1 MRPLL
6 VVAFALLCGCRSTRQ
21 AMSLESDSEVEIRIE
36 KADQSKR
43 NTLTNE
49 QKDVLIFVEEVLER
63 VIEPTDTAM
72 RPKVTEKRSRRK
84 VEIDRSTLAELVT
97 EQKAVDSTAVVQAV
111 EHTDSEV
118 AVEVEDSTPRNLRW
132 LGILGIS
139 VAAVAICLVVLRFK
153 K

>member
-21 AMSLESDSEVEIRIE
+21 AMSFERETEVEIRIE

-139 VAAVAICLVVLRFK
+139 VAIVAICIVILRLK

>member
-21 AMSLESDSEVEIRIE
+21 AVSLERDLEVDIRIE

-43 NTLTNE
+43 STLTNE
-49 QKDVLIFVEEVLER
+49 QRDVILFVEEVLER
-63 VIEPTDTAM
+63 VEEPTDTAM
-72 RPKVTEKRSRRK
+72 RPKVTEKRTTRK

-97 EQKAVDSTAVVQAV
+97 EQKAVDSVAVVQAV

-132 LGILGIS
+132 LGIFAIS
-139 VAAVAICLVVLRFK
+139 VAVVAICIVILRLK